1 MFFSTTVP
9 RTEEKE
15 GEREREEG
23 REREREGEV
32 SIRHESR
39 NNPGANWA
47 RVDESW
53 HPRRRRR
60 RRRKDGRGGREG
72 WEREARNARRVPYF
86 VSNALERASKISAAK
101 EVSGYRPI
109 GSGQ

>member
-53 HPRRRRR
+53 HPRRR
-60 RRRKDGRGGREG
+60 DGVGGGRPG
-72 WEREARNARRVPYF
+72 GRDGSERRGTRGAF
-86 VSNALERASKISAAK
+86 HISF
-101 EVSGYRPI
+101 RTR
-109 GSGQ
+109 